1 MGKIIERVRERQRRE
16 SERRNNPWIGQWG
29 TPTDVATN
37 RIYYITKTEPIK
49 APRPWWRFW

>member
-29 TPTDVATN
+29 PPTDVATN